1 MGLMASVSMASLA
14 SKYKDFTV
22 PAMKLKVGGHDISGN
37 SDYAVEFVEVTLSQ
51 NAASAASIRL
61 TNVYDLKNRKFAAD
75 VGSDFILGELIEVE
89 MGYGSSL
96 TSLFYG
102 YVDEITYE
110 LSENPSVNV
119 TAVDVRK
126 IMMGSKKSNISH
138 SVKSYS
144 DAFQEIIKKY
154 SAAYKSTDVDATEQ
168 MEVECI
174 AQNGNDYD
182 FIRKVLCRKGD
193 RNFFVHAGKVY
204 FKKTSADLFGT
215 VEMEWGKD
223 FLSFQRRASF
233 QDVVIKVLGQ
243 NLSTREEV
251 EAEVTVKGDD
261 VQKSLVQSERT
272 EMDADT
278 CDSDSAKKI
287 ADYKAEQEK
296 KRGRQASGSCIGIPE
311 ILPGGHVKI
320 KKGDSSLIDGTYD
333 VIEARHIFG
342 SDGYRTTFDAG
353 GWKL

>member
-1 MGLMASVSMASLA
+1 MANVSMSSLA
-14 SKYKDFTV
+14 SKYKDFMV
-22 PAMKLKVGGHDISGN
+22 PAMKLKAGGNDISGR
-37 SDYAVEFVEVTLSQ
+37 SEYAVESVELTLSQ
-51 NAASAASIRL
+51 EASSAAVIRL
-61 TNVYDLKNRKFAAD
+61 TNTYDLKSRKFVSD
-75 VGSDFILGELIEVE
+75 VSSDFILGELIEVE

-110 LSENPSVNV
+110 LSDNPSVNI

-126 IMMGSKKSNISH
+126 LMMGSRKSNISH

-144 DAFQEIIKKY
+144 DAFQEIVKKY
-154 SAAYKSTDVDATEQ
+154 SAAYKSTDVDTTDQ
-168 MEVECI
+168 LEVECI

-182 FIRKVLCRKGD
+182 FIKKVLCRKGD

-204 FKKTSADLFGT
+204 FKETSADLFST

-223 FLSFQRRASF
+223 FFSFQRRASF

-243 NLSTREEV
+243 NLSTKEEV
-251 EAEVTVKGDD
+251 EAETAVKGDD
-261 VQKSLVQSERT
+261 SQKSLVQSEKT

-278 CDSDSAKKI
+278 SDSAGAKKI

-311 ILPGGHVKI
+311 ILPGGYVKI
-320 KKGDSSLIDGTYD
+320 KKGDSSLIDGTYS
-333 VIEARHIFG
+333 VMEAKHIFS

-353 GWKL
+353 GWKR